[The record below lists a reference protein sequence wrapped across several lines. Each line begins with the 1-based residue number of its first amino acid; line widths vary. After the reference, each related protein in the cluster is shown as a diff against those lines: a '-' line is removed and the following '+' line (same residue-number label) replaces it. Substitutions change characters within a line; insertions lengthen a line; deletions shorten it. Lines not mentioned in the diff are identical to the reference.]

1 VNSQPARLEIPRITC
16 ALFGALKAVST
27 LKRTVVLV
35 HGPRG
40 CVYHVNYILGMRGD
54 RHNPVFSTCMD
65 EHDVVFGAEDRLRD
79 AIEELDRS
87 REPDIIVVL
96 SCCASGIIGEDLE
109 NACRAARTRARVIPI
124 EAGGF
129 SGDFSAG
136 YAATLEALVSRTAK
150 RGVEKEKG
158 TVNLVGMLR
167 SARTSGRYG
176 GSSPSSEFLSVPLY
190 RQGLHWRT
198 CRMQAGQS

>member
-1 VNSQPARLEIPRITC
+1 
-16 ALFGALKAVST
+16 
-27 LKRTVVLV
+27 
-35 HGPRG
+35 
-40 CVYHVNYILGMRGD
+40 
-54 RHNPVFSTCMD
+54 MD